1 MLEARS
7 LSKWYGAIR
16 AVSDVSFT
24 LAAGEVLGYLGPN
37 GSGQTTTVGMLTGLV
52 DPSGGAVLFQGAN
65 IADDPIDYRRHV
77 GYVPEEPHLYG
88 YLSGVEYLQLVADL
102 RDLDARVSRKRIAA
116 LLELFGLEP
125 QAQAALS
132 SYSKGMRQKILISAA
147 LLHNPSLLIFD
158 EPVSGLDAT
167 SAQRTH
173 EIGVRVALG
182 ASTRQIMR
190 LILVDGVR
198 PVVEGLVVGFIVA
211 DLAEMV
217 MRPALAKPLPA
228 IDATLMILVPLPF
241 LVAALVA
248 SYLPSRR
255 AAAVDPNIALRHP

>member
-37 GSGQTTTVGMLTGLV
+37 GSGKTTTVGMLTGLV
-52 DPSGGAVLFQGAN
+52 DPSGGAVLFQGAD

-167 SAQRTH
+167 SALLFRHLLEELARSGKAVLYCSH
-173 EIGVRVALG
+173 ELDAVEKTCSRVLVLHQGRVVAHDTVERLRGTLSKGSLEEVFQQLVSEIDPAGTARDLVNSMRLG
-182 ASTRQIMR
+182 A
-190 LILVDGVR
+190 
-198 PVVEGLVVGFIVA
+198 
-211 DLAEMV
+211 
-217 MRPALAKPLPA
+217 
-228 IDATLMILVPLPF
+228 
-241 LVAALVA
+241 
-248 SYLPSRR
+248 
-255 AAAVDPNIALRHP
+255 

>member
-1 MLEARS
+1 MLEART

-37 GSGQTTTVGMLTGLV
+37 GSGKTTTVGMLTGLV
-52 DPSGGAVLFQGAN
+52 DPTAGAVLFHGAD
-65 IADDPIDYRRHV
+65 IADDPIEYRRHV
-77 GYVPEEPHLYG
+77 GYVPEEPHLYP

-116 LLELFGLEP
+116 LLELFGLET

-132 SYSKGMRQKILISAA
+132 SYSKGMRQKVLISAA

-167 SAQRTH
+167 SALVFRHLLEELARAGKAVLYCSH
-173 EIGVRVALG
+173 ELDAVEKTCSRVLVLHRGRVVAHDTVERLRGTLSKGSLEEVFQQLVSEIDPAGAARDLVNSMRLG
-182 ASTRQIMR
+182 A
-190 LILVDGVR
+190 
-198 PVVEGLVVGFIVA
+198 
-211 DLAEMV
+211 
-217 MRPALAKPLPA
+217 
-228 IDATLMILVPLPF
+228 
-241 LVAALVA
+241 
-248 SYLPSRR
+248 
-255 AAAVDPNIALRHP
+255 

>member
-1 MLEARS
+1 MLEART

-16 AVSDVSFT
+16 AVSDVSFI

-37 GSGQTTTVGMLTGLV
+37 GSGKTTTVGMLTGLV
-52 DPSGGAVLFQGAN
+52 DPSGGAVLFQGAD
-65 IADDPIDYRRHV
+65 IADDPIEYRRHV

-88 YLSGVEYLQLVADL
+88 YLSGIEYLQLVADL

-116 LLELFGLEP
+116 LLQLFGLEP

-167 SAQRTH
+167 SALVFRHLLEELARSGKAVLYCSHELDAVEKTCSRVLVLHHGRVVAHDTVERLRGTLSKGSLEEVFQQLVSEIDPARTA
-173 EIGVRVALG
+173 R
-182 ASTRQIMR
+182 
-190 LILVDGVR
+190 D
-198 PVVEGLVVGFIVA
+198 
-211 DLAEMV
+211 
-217 MRPALAKPLPA
+217 
-228 IDATLMILVPLPF
+228 
-241 LVAALVA
+241 LVA
-248 SYLPSRR
+248 SMGLR
-255 AAAVDPNIALRHP
+255 A

>member
-1 MLEARS
+1 MLEART

-16 AVSDVSFT
+16 AVSDVSFI

-37 GSGQTTTVGMLTGLV
+37 GSGKTTTVGMLTGLV
-52 DPSGGAVLFQGAN
+52 DPSGGAVLFQGAD
-65 IADDPIDYRRHV
+65 IADDPIEYRRHV

-88 YLSGVEYLQLVADL
+88 YLSGIEYLQLVADL

-167 SAQRTH
+167 SALVFRHLLEELARSGKAVLYCSHELDAVEKTCSRVLVLHHGRVVAHDTVERLRGTLSKGSLEEVFQQLVSEIDPARTA
-173 EIGVRVALG
+173 R
-182 ASTRQIMR
+182 
-190 LILVDGVR
+190 D
-198 PVVEGLVVGFIVA
+198 
-211 DLAEMV
+211 
-217 MRPALAKPLPA
+217 
-228 IDATLMILVPLPF
+228 
-241 LVAALVA
+241 LVA
-248 SYLPSRR
+248 SMGLR
-255 AAAVDPNIALRHP
+255 A

>member
-1 MLEARS
+1 MLEART

-37 GSGQTTTVGMLTGLV
+37 GSGKTTTVGMLTGLV

-65 IADDPIDYRRHV
+65 IADDPIEYRRHV

-88 YLSGVEYLQLVADL
+88 YLSGIEYLQLVADL

-125 QAQAALS
+125 QAEAALS

-167 SAQRTH
+167 SALVFRHLLEELARSGKAVLYCSHELDAVEKTCSRVLVLHHGRVVAHDTVERLRGTLSKGSLEEVFQQLVSEIDPARTA
-173 EIGVRVALG
+173 R
-182 ASTRQIMR
+182 
-190 LILVDGVR
+190 D
-198 PVVEGLVVGFIVA
+198 
-211 DLAEMV
+211 
-217 MRPALAKPLPA
+217 
-228 IDATLMILVPLPF
+228 
-241 LVAALVA
+241 LVA
-248 SYLPSRR
+248 SMGLR
-255 AAAVDPNIALRHP
+255 A

>member
-1 MLEARS
+1 MLETRS

-37 GSGQTTTVGMLTGLV
+37 GSGKTTTVGMLTGLV
-52 DPSGGAVLFQGAN
+52 DPSGGAVLFQGAD

-116 LLELFGLEP
+116 LLQLFGLEP

-167 SAQRTH
+167 SALVFRHLLEELARSGKAVLFCSH
-173 EIGVRVALG
+173 ELDAVEKTCSRVLVLHHGRVVAHDTVEQLRGTLSKGSLEEVFQQLVSEIDPAGTARDLVNSMRLG
-182 ASTRQIMR
+182 A
-190 LILVDGVR
+190 
-198 PVVEGLVVGFIVA
+198 
-211 DLAEMV
+211 
-217 MRPALAKPLPA
+217 
-228 IDATLMILVPLPF
+228 
-241 LVAALVA
+241 
-248 SYLPSRR
+248 
-255 AAAVDPNIALRHP
+255 

>member
-24 LAAGEVLGYLGPN
+24 LAVGEVLGYLGPN
-37 GSGQTTTVGMLTGLV
+37 GSGKTTTVGMLTGLV
-52 DPSGGAVLFQGAN
+52 DPSGGAVLFRGAS

-167 SAQRTH
+167 SALVFRHLLEELARSGKAVLYCSH
-173 EIGVRVALG
+173 ELDAVEKTCSRVLVLHRGRVVAHDTVEQLRGTLSKGSLEEVFQQLVSEIDPAQTARDLVTSMRLG
-182 ASTRQIMR
+182 A
-190 LILVDGVR
+190 
-198 PVVEGLVVGFIVA
+198 
-211 DLAEMV
+211 
-217 MRPALAKPLPA
+217 
-228 IDATLMILVPLPF
+228 
-241 LVAALVA
+241 
-248 SYLPSRR
+248 
-255 AAAVDPNIALRHP
+255 

>member
-24 LAAGEVLGYLGPN
+24 LAGGEVLGYLGPN
-37 GSGQTTTVGMLTGLV
+37 GSGKTTTVGMLTGLV
-52 DPSGGAVLFQGAN
+52 DPSGGAVLFQGAD

-167 SAQRTH
+167 SALVFRHLLEELARSGKAVLYCSH
-173 EIGVRVALG
+173 ELDAVEKTCSRVLVLHHGRVVAHDTVEQLRGTLSKGSLEEVFQQLVSEIDPAGTARDLVTSMRLG
-182 ASTRQIMR
+182 A
-190 LILVDGVR
+190 
-198 PVVEGLVVGFIVA
+198 
-211 DLAEMV
+211 
-217 MRPALAKPLPA
+217 
-228 IDATLMILVPLPF
+228 
-241 LVAALVA
+241 
-248 SYLPSRR
+248 
-255 AAAVDPNIALRHP
+255 

>member
-1 MLEARS
+1 MLEART

-37 GSGQTTTVGMLTGLV
+37 GSGKTTTVGMLTGLI
-52 DPSGGAVLFQGAN
+52 DPSGGAVLFQGAD

-132 SYSKGMRQKILISAA
+132 SYSKGMRQKVLISAA

-167 SAQRTH
+167 SALVFRHLLEELARSGKAVLYCSHELDAVEKTCSRVLVLHHGRVVAHDTVEQLRGTLSKGSLEEVFQQLVSEIDPARTA
-173 EIGVRVALG
+173 R
-182 ASTRQIMR
+182 
-190 LILVDGVR
+190 D
-198 PVVEGLVVGFIVA
+198 
-211 DLAEMV
+211 
-217 MRPALAKPLPA
+217 
-228 IDATLMILVPLPF
+228 
-241 LVAALVA
+241 LVA
-248 SYLPSRR
+248 SMGLR
-255 AAAVDPNIALRHP
+255 A

>member
-37 GSGQTTTVGMLTGLV
+37 GSGKTTTVGMLTGLV

-102 RDLDARVSRKRIAA
+102 RDLDARISRKRIAA

-125 QAQAALS
+125 QAHAALS
-132 SYSKGMRQKILISAA
+132 SYSKGMRQKVLISAA

-167 SAQRTH
+167 SALVFRHLLEELARSGKAVLYCSH
-173 EIGVRVALG
+173 ELDAVEKTCSRVLVLHHGRVVAHDTVEQLRGTLSKGSLEEVFQQLVSEIDPAGTARDLVSSMRLG
-182 ASTRQIMR
+182 A
-190 LILVDGVR
+190 
-198 PVVEGLVVGFIVA
+198 
-211 DLAEMV
+211 
-217 MRPALAKPLPA
+217 
-228 IDATLMILVPLPF
+228 
-241 LVAALVA
+241 
-248 SYLPSRR
+248 
-255 AAAVDPNIALRHP
+255 

>member
-37 GSGQTTTVGMLTGLV
+37 GSGKTTTVGMLTGLV

-132 SYSKGMRQKILISAA
+132 SYSKGMRQKVLISAA

-167 SAQRTH
+167 SALVFRHLLEELARSGKAVLYCSH
-173 EIGVRVALG
+173 ELDAVEKTCSRVLVLHHGRVVAHDTVEQLRGTLSKGSLEEVFQQLVSEIDPAGTARDLVTSMRLG
-182 ASTRQIMR
+182 A
-190 LILVDGVR
+190 
-198 PVVEGLVVGFIVA
+198 
-211 DLAEMV
+211 
-217 MRPALAKPLPA
+217 
-228 IDATLMILVPLPF
+228 
-241 LVAALVA
+241 
-248 SYLPSRR
+248 
-255 AAAVDPNIALRHP
+255 